1 MLSTSEKRLP
11 IYLPFLCYTFL
22 ILAQWPTS
30 YLIYSVSITL
40 GILINEYLIV
50 AGIPLLILFHW
61 KMPMAKL
68 LPLAKGDRK
77 SLFWTF
83 LMTLF
88 LMILIE
94 DLTFLS
100 ERVFSPSPEVKS
112 MLQKIMTVQSLD
124 EGIWRWFLLCVTPAF
139 CEEIFFRGFFQST
152 LQNQWGKKSAWIL
165 TAAAFAFIHGIPAY
179 WHLYFILGL
188 FFGWLMLVQKNLLF
202 PIFAHLINNSWT
214 YLTHVAGYAIPQQ
227 ESWQSLDSLVMAV
240 CLVIFSLTVKRFQ
253 KTLAQR
259 VKRSP

>member
-1 MLSTSEKRLP
+1 MLSTPEKRLP
-11 IYLPFLCYTFL
+11 IYVPFLCYAFL
-22 ILAQWPTS
+22 LLAQWPTGH
-30 YLIYSVSITL
+30 LITSVSMTL

-50 AGIPLLILFHW
+50 AGIPLLIFFYW
-61 KMPMAKL
+61 KMPMTKL

-77 SLFWTF
+77 SLFWTL

-88 LMILIE
+88 LIILIE
-94 DLTFLS
+94 YLTFLS
-100 ERVFSPSPEVKS
+100 ERIFAPPPEIKS
-112 MLQKIMTVQSLD
+112 MLEKIMTVQRLD
-124 EGIWRWFLLCVTPAF
+124 EGVWRWFLLCVTPAF
-139 CEEIFFRGFFQST
+139 CEEIFFRGFFQGT
-152 LQNQWGKKSAWIL
+152 LQNHWGKKSAWIL
-165 TAAAFAFIHGIPAY
+165 TAAAFALIHGIPAY

-188 FFGWLMLVQKNLLF
+188 FFGWLQLVRKNLLF

-214 YLTHVAGYAIPQQ
+214 YLTHVVDYVIPRQ

-240 CLVIFSLTVKRFQ
+240 CLVIFFLTVKRFQ